1 MYDYTIPEWGLIFFI
16 YSILG
21 WVWECLYVSGQQRK
35 WVNRGFMHGPFLP
48 IYGAGAVLLLK
59 VAGPFGLDW
68 WKIYLIGMISC
79 TLMELVTGIL
89 MESVLQVRYWNYSD
103 EPLNIKGHVCLGVS
117 LAWGSIAIFLN
128 AFIHKP
134 IEKLIF
140 IIPDALIETTVDII
154 LIIFVIDFTLSFIEA
169 MDLKTFLEQ
178 LSQSNEVV
186 RGIQQKI
193 DSLYAVVEA
202 GVENLTEKFKEDK
215 SEPLPEKKRYFERV
229 MEWSKQ
235 EKVGQMVE
243 LRHRIANYI
252 KKADNEEAEVD
263 KDELKTFDEQLFREE
278 IKFETK
284 SEREFRR
291 LAGLLRRNPNA
302 VSKRHENELSEL
314 MKLSFREKINQK
326 KRNIKKG
333 GKSKNEKDES

>member
-1 MYDYTIPEWGLIFFI
+1 MYDYTIPQWCLIFFI
-16 YSILG
+16 YSFLG
-21 WVWECLYVSGQQRK
+21 WVWECLYVSGQERK

-48 IYGAGAVLLLK
+48 IYGVGAVLLLK

-68 WKIYLIGMISC
+68 WKIYLIGMVSC
-79 TLMELVTGIL
+79 TIMELFTGLLMERIF
-89 MESVLQVRYWNYSD
+89 QVRYWNYSD

-117 LAWGSIAIFLN
+117 MAWGAIAIFLN

-134 IEKLIF
+134 VEKLVF
-140 IIPDALIETTVDII
+140 MIPDALAKTTVDMII
-154 LIIFVIDFTLSFIEA
+154 IIFVVDFALSFIEA

-193 DSLYAVVEA
+193 DTLYAAVEA
-202 GVENLTEKFKEDK
+202 GVEGFAEKFKDDK
-215 SEPLPEKKRYFERV
+215 SDIVPDKKKYFERV

-243 LRHRIANYI
+243 LRNRIASYL
-252 KKADNEEAEVD
+252 KKTDEDKLDN
-263 KDELKTFDEQLFREE
+263 DELKTFDEQLSREE
-278 IKFETK
+278 IKFQNK
-284 SEREFRR
+284 SEREYRR

-302 VSKRHENELSEL
+302 VSKRHKNELSEL
-314 MKLSFREKINQK
+314 LKLTFREKISQK
-326 KRNIKKG
+326 KRDKQIENNKKM
-333 GKSKNEKDES
+333 KKRK